1 MASSDVNEFSLYELN
16 KSESFDFDFDYDDF
30 NSFEELNEKQ
40 EEIYKQT
47 KVEQREREH
56 VLLLQAELERQAELE
71 QQAEE
76 GKYYDDKIMLD
87 LQAHF
92 QALLQV
98 KEEAKQSLI
107 KAEAECRKGN
117 KSRET
122 AMKAYI
128 ETYGKDAL
136 LELLSLT

>member
-16 KSESFDFDFDYDDF
+16 KSESFDYDDF

-76 GKYYDDKIMLD
+76 GKYYDDKLMLD

-98 KEEAKQSLI
+98 KKEAEAKCQKVDRSLKTGMKKYI
-107 KAEAECRKGN
+107 K
-117 KSRET
+117 
-122 AMKAYI
+122 
-128 ETYGKDAL
+128 TYGKDAL